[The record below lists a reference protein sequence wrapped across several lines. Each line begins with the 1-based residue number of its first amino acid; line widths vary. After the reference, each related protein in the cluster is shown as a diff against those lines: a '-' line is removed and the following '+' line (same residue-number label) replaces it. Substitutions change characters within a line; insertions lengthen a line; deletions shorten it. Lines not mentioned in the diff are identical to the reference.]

1 MRDKNGKESTI
12 KRWVDAEGRQQIV
25 CLFLKKY
32 YVNFFI
38 FFLIGNESW

>member
-25 CLFLKKY
+25 CLFKK
-32 YVNFFI
+32 NLTLISSF
-38 FFLIGNESW
+38 FFL